1 MLDYKYTSSVL
12 LSPYISSLK
21 EDFTK
26 YIIEKQ
32 ASGNE
37 SDLQISFEDY
47 IKSQIHYNVLVY
59 INNRN
64 LPDYNSAYNYLCGR
78 TDNIEAY
85 KRVLR
90 YYYEDVANLI
100 FSLDMDRIQD
110 FSIIGDNVIPRCD
123 GIATVEIQLNQYQQD
138 LESAYVQPGIENSDV
153 DLALAMNTIPTAYS
167 TKSDRRLV
175 AEGSLLRYFAKIDGE
190 ISHITWR

>member
-32 ASGNE
+32 ASGDE

-90 YYYEDVANLI
+90 YYYEDIANLI

-167 TKSDRRLV
+167 TKGI
-175 AEGSLLRYFAKIDGE
+175 EG
-190 ISHITWR
+190 

>member
-1 MLDYKYTSSVL
+1 MLNYKYTSSVL

-32 ASGNE
+32 ASGDE

-90 YYYEDVANLI
+90 YYYEDIANLI

-175 AEGSLLRYFAKIDGE
+175 AEGSLLRYFAKTDGE